1 VPWAFWSSR
10 ELQTELDHLAPGLL
24 DRLEALLP
32 ALGPNLPPQ
41 EGVDHLFSRSV
52 LARALR
58 SFAPESVFESEEYR
72 RRCLDHLPPDELQRL
87 AQSLGVKG
95 PSFGELRD
103 TVAKT
108 SWRSTAAQG
117 AFLKFFNL
125 PERFWPT
132 EVAEEADF
140 EDVRPSERTNTIEH
154 SLFRYQEEVLAR
166 AEEQLA
172 APRSRLVIQMPTG
185 SGKTRTAMT
194 LVNRLIASAQGSPIV
209 FWLAHSE
216 ELCAQAFTTFA
227 DRWKVEGNRE
237 VRAARVWGRHGVPLS
252 VDKPMFVVGGFQ
264 KLNSLIASEKQW
276 LLNALRSRTSLV
288 IVDEAHRSV
297 APTYKKVIDFLTKQG
312 AKLIGLS
319 ATPGRSEERGQ
330 RDLVRLYFGAIVE
343 IPNHGESS
351 ALKYLQTQGVLSE
364 ISLEPIVTNSN
375 YRLNASEKRYL
386 ETNLDFPSAFLDRV
400 GNDDIRNAE
409 ILTRMIVETR
419 RNHRIICFACSVNH
433 SRFLADV
440 LCFLGVEAAH
450 VDGATPERT
459 RRSLVDRFRAGEL
472 QVICNYGVLST
483 GFDAPNADSVIIA
496 RPTRSAILYSQMVG
510 RGLRGPAM
518 GGGGVC
524 HLIDVRDNIEGLGS
538 IDLLFSEFA
547 ELWPDRSSGE
557 E

>member
-1 VPWAFWSSR
+1 MPWAYWSSS
-10 ELQTELDHLAPGLL
+10 ELQTELDQLAPGLL

-32 ALGPNLPPQ
+32 ALAPNLPSQ

-52 LARALR
+52 LSRALR

-72 RRCLDHLPPDELQRL
+72 RRCLDHLAPDELQRL
-87 AQSLGVKG
+87 AQSLGVEG
-95 PSFGELRD
+95 HSFGELRD
-103 TVAKT
+103 AVAKA
-108 SWRSTAAQG
+108 SWVSSATQDI
-117 AFLKFFNL
+117 FLSFFNL

-132 EVAEEADF
+132 EAAEECDF
-140 EDVRPSERTNTIEH
+140 EDIRPSEHTNTIERP
-154 SLFRYQEEVLAR
+154 LFPYQEEVLAR
-166 AEEQLA
+166 AEEELA

-194 LVNRLIASAQGSPIV
+194 LVNRLFASSEGSPIV
-209 FWLAHSE
+209 FWLAQSE
-216 ELCAQAFTTFA
+216 ELCAQAFATFA
-227 DRWKVEGNRE
+227 DRWSLEGNRD
-237 VRAARVWGRHGVPLS
+237 VRAARVWGRHGLPVS

-264 KLNSLIASEKQW
+264 KLNSLITSEQQW

-288 IVDEAHRSV
+288 VVDEAHRSV
-297 APTYKKVIDFLTKQG
+297 APTYKRVIDFLTTQG

-330 RDLVRLYFGAIVE
+330 KDLVRLYFGAIVE
-343 IPNHGESS
+343 IPSYGESS
-351 ALKYLQTQGVLSE
+351 VLKYLQTQGILSE
-364 ISLEPIVTNSN
+364 ISPEPIVTNNN
-375 YRLNASEKRYL
+375 YALTASEKQYL
-386 ETNLDFPSAFLDRV
+386 VSNLDFPPAFLDRV

-419 RNHRIICFACSVNH
+419 RNRRMICFACSVSH

-459 RRSLVDRFRAGEL
+459 RRSIVDRFRAGEL

-496 RPTRSAILYSQMVG
+496 RPTRSAIMYSQMVG

-518 GGGGVC
+518 GGGRVC

-547 ELWPDRSSGE
+547 DLWPDRSSGE